1 MKEFEEINFERLNA
15 LAALTR
21 SNIPKLHRNNITA
34 LITIDVHA
42 RDIISEMVCLHLK
55 CVIKSLL

>member
-1 MKEFEEINFERLNA
+1 MKKFEAVNFERLNS

-21 SNIPKLHRNNITA
+21 QKIPKLHRNNITA

-42 RDIISEMVCLHLK
+42 RDIITQMVK
-55 CVIKSLL
+55 KYF

>member
-1 MKEFEEINFERLNA
+1 MKKFEAVNFERLNS

-21 SNIPKLHRNNITA
+21 QKIPKLHRNNITA

-42 RDIISEMVCLHLK
+42 RDIITQMVYKLFLFL
-55 CVIKSLL
+55 IGF